1 MNIAQVVALGIRL
14 FCIWLA
20 MYLLVQVPTALTYH
34 AREGTDALII
44 ADVVI
49 FIILIGVTIALWR
62 FPLAV
67 AQKLLPKAALDQP
80 THLQVDQVQ
89 SAAFCLLGLWM
100 LSEAI
105 PQASYTAVI
114 LYYATRPNAMMVLEP
129 RNYAAMVR
137 MVVEFGLGL
146 WLLFGARG
154 LLGIV
159 RWARY
164 AGAAEPSNSAPH
176 GDGREAARL
185 EEPSSAPAR
194 GRER

>member
-1 MNIAQVVALGIRL
+1 
-14 FCIWLA
+14 
-20 MYLLVQVPTALTYH
+20 MYLLVQVPSSLAY
-34 AREGTDALII
+34 AVREGADALIV
-44 ADVVI
+44 ANVVI
-49 FIILIGVTIALWR
+49 FAVLIGVTIALWR
-62 FPLAV
+62 FPLWV
-67 AQKLLPKAALDQP
+67 AQKLLPAATTDQS
-80 THLQVDQVQ
+80 THLQVAQVQ
-89 SAAFCLLGLWM
+89 SAAFGLLGLWL

-164 AGAAEPSNSAPH
+164 VGTYEPSNSAPH
-176 GDGREAARL
+176 SEGREAAHL
-185 EEPSSAPAR
+185 EEPSSAPVR